1 MMPRRS
7 RSRQLWA
14 PIALAALMLVGSAAR
29 AQDADRVER
38 VREAM
43 LRFVED
49 GKIAGAV
56 TLVGGVEGTPEI
68 QAVGRADIVH
78 GLPMSADT
86 IFRVASM
93 TKPITAL
100 AIMMLVDEG
109 KLKVD
114 DRVDK
119 YLPEFVG
126 QKLVAGKDGDRA
138 ILKDP
143 SRPITVR
150 DLLTHT
156 SGLPDSMPPGL
167 PAIESLHNPTLAEA
181 VKSFAKRPLTFE
193 PGSKWSYSNAGMAAL
208 GRIVE
213 VVSDRP
219 YDEFLRERLFAPL
232 GMVDTTFYPTREQM
246 RRVAVTYNGKDGKLV
261 ADASS
266 GVAPTRD
273 KRYPS
278 PAGGLYSTA
287 PDLAKLYR
295 MLLHRGTIGGRR
307 YISEAGLA
315 EMTRLQT
322 GEIKTG
328 FTEGMG
334 YGLGFGV
341 VRTPTGVT
349 EALSPGTFGHGGAW
363 GTQAWIDPKRGEFAV
378 LLIQRAGLG
387 NSDASEVRR
396 EFQRAAFAGGK

>member
-1 MMPRRS
+1 MMARRPH
-7 RSRQLWA
+7 QIWA
-14 PIALAALMLVGSAAR
+14 PIALAALTLAGSAAR
-29 AQDADRVER
+29 AQDTDRIER
-38 VREAM
+38 VRAAM
-43 LRFVED
+43 QRFVGE
-49 GKIAGAV
+49 GQTAGAV
-56 TLVGGVEGTPEI
+56 TLIGGAEGAPEI
-68 QAVGRADIVH
+68 QAVGRADVEKD
-78 GLPMSADT
+78 LPMSTGT

-119 YLPEFVG
+119 YLPEFAG
-126 QKLVAGKDGDRA
+126 QKLVAGKDGVNA

-167 PAIESLHNPTLAEA
+167 PAIDPKRNMTLAEA
-181 VKSFAKRPLTFE
+181 VKFFAKRPLTFE

-213 VVSDRP
+213 VVSDRS

-232 GMVDTTFYPTREQM
+232 GMVDTTFYPTPEQM
-246 RRVAVTYNGKDGKLV
+246 PRVAVTYDRKDGKLV
-261 ADASS
+261 ADDSS
-266 GVAPTRD
+266 RVAPTRD

-295 MLLHRGTIGGRR
+295 MLLHRGAVGGRR
-307 YISEAGLA
+307 YLSEAGLA

-328 FTEGMG
+328 FTDGMG

-341 VRTPTGVT
+341 VRTPSGVT

-363 GTQAWIDPKRGEFAV
+363 GTQAWIDPKRGEFVV
-378 LLIQRAGLG
+378 LLIQRNGLG
-387 NSDASEVRR
+387 NSDASEIRR
-396 EFQRAAFAGGK
+396 EFQRAAFSGGK